1 MSRDALKMTLCKLRA
16 ACDGRLKLYVPVHKA
31 NNAPCSFVDS
41 LETDTDE
48 GLLDARHVLS
58 HIWHNVV
65 GRCSQVSR
73 VGMPEDVFV

>member
-1 MSRDALKMTLCKLRA
+1 M
-16 ACDGRLKLYVPVHKA
+16 PVHKA

-41 LETDTDE
+41 LEPGTDE

-73 VGMPEDVFV
+73 VGMPEDVVL